1 MRLIG
6 ICESL
11 TFIFL
16 RFYSFFILG
25 DFAVWFLL
33 YIISLQC
40 VQGV

>member
-11 TFIFL
+11 TFIFPAL
-16 RFYSFFILG
+16 LFFFILG